1 MKQDIQNSQQFN
13 NLLNPGEYFDL
24 ETPYGYGGP
33 LTDNKIIS
41 NETQL
46 RFLQE
51 LKNYCLENNLVSQ
64 FIRFHPIL
72 GNQNIL
78 SDVISNKYLRDTI
91 FIDTTNFDSI
101 MNNMDSK
108 NRNMVRKAVKNNVTI
123 ICKPI
128 TEYNDFFKMY
138 TETMARNNAAD
149 YYTFKED
156 YFKSLESLTDNAMI
170 MYAMHDGLAIGGAI
184 MFFNNNFM
192 HYHLAGSFSEFRQYS
207 PSNLLL
213 YEAAVWANKHGI
225 KKLHLGGGM
234 EPDDSLFGF
243 KKQFNKNG
251 RLPFTVGRTI
261 FNDKA
266 YSELLHLRKENDS
279 SFDENNS
286 FMIQYRK

>member
-13 NLLNPGEYFDL
+13 NLLNPEEYFDL

-41 NETQL
+41 KETQL

-51 LKNYCLENNLVSQ
+51 LTNYCLENNIVSQ

-72 GNQNIL
+72 DNQNIL

-108 NRNMVRKAVKNNVTI
+108 NRNMVRKAVKNNVKI

-128 TEYNDFFKMY
+128 TEYNVFFKMY
-138 TETMARNNAAD
+138 TETMARNKAAD

-156 YFKSLESLTDNAMI
+156 YFKSLESLADNAMI
-170 MYAMHDGLAIGGAI
+170 MYAMHDGLVIGGAI
-184 MFFNNNFM
+184 MFFNNNYM

-266 YSELLHLRKENDS
+266 YSKLLHLRKENDS

-286 FMIQYRK
+286 FMIQYRR